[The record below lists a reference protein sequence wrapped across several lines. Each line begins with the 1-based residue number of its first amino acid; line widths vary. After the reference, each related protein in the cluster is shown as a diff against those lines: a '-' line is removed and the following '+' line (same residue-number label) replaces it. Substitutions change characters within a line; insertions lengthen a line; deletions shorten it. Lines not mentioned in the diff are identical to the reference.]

1 MTWMS
6 D

>member
-6 D
+6 